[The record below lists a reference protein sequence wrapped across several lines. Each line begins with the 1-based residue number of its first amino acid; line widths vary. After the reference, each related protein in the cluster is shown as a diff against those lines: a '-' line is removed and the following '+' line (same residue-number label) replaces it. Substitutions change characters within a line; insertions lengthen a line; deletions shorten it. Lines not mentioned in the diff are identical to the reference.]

1 MTMTK
6 YLDLSARLRRP
17 LAAVL
22 IAFAALGLA
31 ACEDE
36 APILRVAGKNFTENM
51 LMAEMMAQLAEREG
65 ITVQRAIPYGRS
77 AEVFEA
83 LKQGKIDAYP
93 EYNGTGLVYLGQPAM
108 ADGAAALARV
118 RELYGP
124 LNLDWGESL
133 GFSSDYVLVMRPEDA
148 QSLGVSRISDLAG
161 LGPLDI
167 ATDSDFLER
176 PLDGLGA
183 MIRRYGLTRGKVLSF
198 DLDDGGKDKIAQSL
212 LDGNVKVAE
221 MFRTDAQIDT
231 FDLVVLEDDLGFFPV
246 YQPSPLVREDAL
258 ARFPK
263 LSGAMT
269 LLKDQITAD
278 DMRGLVVQVELEG
291 RSVGA
296 VALDFLADAGLVDE
310 TAEAGGGGAEPLT
323 VAVGGL
329 DSLSGPAGRA
339 VRAAKAVF
347 PKRSIEVAR
356 AANPLDLVTAGGA
369 RLAVVGTESF
379 YSLENGSAVLSSQAE
394 ALGVVG
400 YRLAHV
406 MTTKGG
412 PGSLAEVKK
421 LGVGEA
427 GSASDR
433 IARNV
438 LEGLGVN
445 GVQLISGE
453 SGDLK
458 AQVEAMSKGL
468 VDAVFVM
475 APLSDTSILD
485 IMEKGRY
492 ALLPVEGWTEGNA
505 PIRFSFLRPAKV
517 PSGSY
522 PGQFGAVETLSTQI
536 VLAGPSSQREEIG
549 AQGPGTTGTA
559 ATQPIPADT
568 VRKLAAALGSTEV
581 VDPAAPVAAALRPAL
596 DDGPQPLVADLPT
609 SLINILVTVFL
620 AWLVYL
626 LFARAPK
633 SRRKEPPADLHIT
646 PANPQD

>member
-1 MTMTK
+1 MDMK
-6 YLDLSARLRRP
+6 RLSVPSLRRSLAGLL
-17 LAAVL
+17 LAAS
-22 IAFAALGLA
+22 AFGLA
-31 ACEDE
+31 ACEE
-36 APILRVAGKNFTENM
+36 EPPVLRVAGKNFTENM
-51 LMAEMMAQLAEREG
+51 LMAEMLAQLAEREG

-83 LKQGKIDAYP
+83 LKQGKIDIYP

-108 ADGAAALARV
+108 ADGKAALARV
-118 RELYGP
+118 RALYGP
-124 LNLDWGESL
+124 LQLTWGESL
-133 GFSSDYVLVMRPEDA
+133 GFSNDYVLVMRPEEA
-148 QSLGVSRISDLAG
+148 QSLGVGKISDLAG
-161 LGPLDI
+161 LGPLEI
-167 ATDSDFLER
+167 ATDTDFLER

-183 MIRRYGLTRGKVLSF
+183 LIRRYGLTEGKVQSYALG
-198 DLDDGGKDKIAQSL
+198 DGGKDKIVQAL
-212 LDGNVKVAE
+212 LDGEVKVAE
-221 MFRTDAQIDT
+221 LFRTDSQIAA
-231 FDLVVLEDDLGFFPV
+231 FDLAVLDDDLGFFPV
-246 YQPSPLVREDAL
+246 YEPSPLVREDAL

-269 LLKDQITAD
+269 LLQGKVTAD
-278 DMRGLVVQVELEG
+278 AMRDLIAQVELEG
-291 RSVGA
+291 RSVPA
-296 VALDFLADAGLVDE
+296 VALAFLADVGLVDE
-310 TAEAGGGGAEPLT
+310 TAEVAGGGAETLT
-323 VAVGGL
+323 VALGGL

-339 VRAAKAVF
+339 VRASKAVF
-347 PKRSIEVAR
+347 PKRSIDVAR
-356 AANPLDLVTAGGA
+356 AANPLDLVTSGEA

-379 YSLENGSAVLSSQAE
+379 YSLEDGAAVLSSSAE

-406 MTTKGG
+406 MV
-412 PGSLAEVKK
+412 PGSGAASLAEVKR

-438 LEGLGVN
+438 LAGLDIEGVE
-445 GVQLISGE
+445 LISGE

-475 APLSDTSILD
+475 APLGDSAVLD
-485 IMEKGRY
+485 IMETGRY
-492 ALLPVEGWTEGNA
+492 RLLSVEGWSQGNA

-517 PSGSY
+517 PAGTY
-522 PGQFGAVETLSTQI
+522 PGQAGAVETLSTQM
-536 VLAGPSSQREEIG
+536 VLAGPSSEREAFG

-559 ATQPIPADT
+559 ATQPIPDET

-596 DDGPQPLVADLPT
+596 EEGPQPLVADLPT
-609 SLINILVTVFL
+609 SLINILATAFL
-620 AWLVYL
+620 AWMIYL

-633 SRRKEPPADLHIT
+633 SRLKEPPADLHIT
-646 PANPQD
+646 PAKPND

>member
-1 MTMTK
+1 MK
-6 YLDLSARLRRP
+6 RLSVPSLRRSLAGLL
-17 LAAVL
+17 LAAS
-22 IAFAALGLA
+22 AFGLA
-31 ACEDE
+31 ACEE
-36 APILRVAGKNFTENM
+36 EPPVLRVAGKNFTENM
-51 LMAEMMAQLAEREG
+51 LMAEMLAQLAEREG

-83 LKQGKIDAYP
+83 LKQGKIDIYP

-108 ADGAAALARV
+108 ADGKAALARV
-118 RELYGP
+118 RALYGP
-124 LNLDWGESL
+124 LELTWGESL
-133 GFSSDYVLVMRPEDA
+133 GFSNDYVLVMRPEEA
-148 QSLGVSRISDLAG
+148 QSLGVGKISDLAG
-161 LGPLDI
+161 LGPLEI
-167 ATDSDFLER
+167 ATDTDFLER

-183 MIRRYGLTRGKVLSF
+183 LIRRYGLTEGKVQSYALG
-198 DLDDGGKDKIAQSL
+198 DGGKDKIVQAL
-212 LDGNVKVAE
+212 LDGEVKVAE
-221 MFRTDAQIDT
+221 LFRTDSQIAA
-231 FDLVVLEDDLGFFPV
+231 FDLAVLDDDLGFFPV
-246 YQPSPLVREDAL
+246 YEPSPLVREDAL

-269 LLKDQITAD
+269 LLQGKVTAD
-278 DMRGLVVQVELEG
+278 AMRDLIAQVELEG
-291 RSVGA
+291 RSVPA
-296 VALDFLADAGLVDE
+296 VALAFLADVGLVDE
-310 TAEAGGGGAEPLT
+310 TAEVAGGGAETLT
-323 VAVGGL
+323 VALGGL

-339 VRAAKAVF
+339 VRASKAVF
-347 PKRSIEVAR
+347 PKRSIDVAR
-356 AANPLDLVTAGGA
+356 AANPLDLVTSGEA

-379 YSLENGSAVLSSQAE
+379 YSLEDGAAVLSSSAE

-406 MTTKGG
+406 MV
-412 PGSLAEVKK
+412 PGSGAASLAEVKR

-438 LEGLGVN
+438 LAGLDIEGVE
-445 GVQLISGE
+445 LISGE

-475 APLSDTSILD
+475 APLGDSAVLD
-485 IMEKGRY
+485 IMETGRY
-492 ALLPVEGWTEGNA
+492 RLLSVEGWSQGNA

-517 PSGSY
+517 PAGTY
-522 PGQFGAVETLSTQI
+522 PGQAGAVETLSTQM
-536 VLAGPSSQREEIG
+536 VLAGPSSEREAFG

-559 ATQPIPADT
+559 ATQPIPDET

-596 DDGPQPLVADLPT
+596 EEGPQPLVADLPT
-609 SLINILVTVFL
+609 SLINILATAFL
-620 AWLVYL
+620 AWMIYL

-633 SRRKEPPADLHIT
+633 SRLKEPPADLHIT
-646 PANPQD
+646 PAKPND

>member
-1 MTMTK
+1 MKPTIM
-6 YLDLSARLRRP
+6 LSTALRPP
-17 LAAVL
+17 LAAALFAV
-22 IAFAALGLA
+22 AALGLA
-31 ACEDE
+31 ACEE
-36 APILRVAGKNFTENM
+36 EPPVLRVAGKNFTENM
-51 LMAEMMAQLAEREG
+51 LLAEMLAQLAEREG

-83 LKQGKIDAYP
+83 LKQGKIDIYP

-108 ADGAAALARV
+108 ADGKAALARV

-124 LNLDWGESL
+124 LDLTWGESL
-133 GFSSDYVLVMRPEDA
+133 GFSSDYVLVMRPEEA
-148 QSLGVSRISDLAG
+148 QALGVRRISDLAR
-161 LGPLDI
+161 LGPLEI

-183 MIRRYGLTRGKVLSF
+183 MIRRYGLTEGKVLSY
-198 DLDDGGKDKIAQSL
+198 DLDDGGKDKIVQAL
-212 LDGNVKVAE
+212 LDGEVKVAE
-221 MFRTDAQIDT
+221 LFRTDSQIAA
-231 FDLVVLEDDLGFFPV
+231 FDLAVLEDDLKFFPV
-246 YQPSPLVREDAL
+246 YEPSPLVRDDAL

-269 LLKDQITAD
+269 LLKDRISAD
-278 DMRGLVVQVELEG
+278 DMRGLIAEVEQEG
-291 RSVGA
+291 RSVPA
-296 VALDFLADAGLVDE
+296 VVLSFLADAGLVDE
-310 TAEAGGGGAEPLT
+310 TAEAAGSGAETLT
-323 VAVGGL
+323 VALGGL
-329 DSLSGPAGRA
+329 DALSGPAGRA

-356 AANPLDLVTAGGA
+356 AANPLDLVTGGEA

-379 YSLENGSAVLSSQAE
+379 YALADGAAVLASSAE
-394 ALGVVG
+394 ALGVIG

-406 MTTKGG
+406 MVRDSGAA
-412 PGSLAEVKK
+412 SLAEVKR

-427 GSASDR
+427 GSASDL

-438 LEGLGVN
+438 LAGLDIG

-475 APLSDTSILD
+475 APLGDSAVLD
-485 IMEKGRY
+485 IMEKGSYR
-492 ALLPVEGWTEGNA
+492 LLSVEGWSDGNA
-505 PIRFSFLRPAKV
+505 PIRFSFLRAAKV
-517 PSGSY
+517 PAGTY
-522 PGQFGAVETLSTQI
+522 PGQAGAVETLSTQM
-536 VLAGPSSQREEIG
+536 VLAGPSSQREAFG

-581 VDPAAPVAAALRPAL
+581 VDPAAPMAAALRPAL
-596 DDGPQPLVADLPT
+596 DEGPQPLVADLPT
-609 SLINILVTVFL
+609 SLINILATAFIVWML
-620 AWLVYL
+620 YL

-633 SRRKEPPADLHIT
+633 ARRKEPPADLHIT
-646 PANPQD
+646 PAGPND

>member
-1 MTMTK
+1 MDMK
-6 YLDLSARLRRP
+6 RLSVPSLRRSLAGLL
-17 LAAVL
+17 LAAS
-22 IAFAALGLA
+22 AFGLA
-31 ACEDE
+31 ACEE
-36 APILRVAGKNFTENM
+36 EPPVLRVAGKNFTENM
-51 LMAEMMAQLAEREG
+51 LMAEMLAQLAEREG

-83 LKQGKIDAYP
+83 LKQGKIDIYP

-108 ADGAAALARV
+108 ADGKAALARV
-118 RELYGP
+118 RALYGP
-124 LNLDWGESL
+124 LELTWGESL
-133 GFSSDYVLVMRPEDA
+133 GFSNDYVLVMRPEEA
-148 QSLGVSRISDLAG
+148 QSLGVGKISDLAG
-161 LGPLDI
+161 LGPLEI
-167 ATDSDFLER
+167 ATDTDFLER

-183 MIRRYGLTRGKVLSF
+183 LIRRYGLTEGKVQSYALG
-198 DLDDGGKDKIAQSL
+198 DGGKDKIVQAL
-212 LDGNVKVAE
+212 LDGEVKVAE
-221 MFRTDAQIDT
+221 LFRTDSQIAA
-231 FDLVVLEDDLGFFPV
+231 FDLAVLDDDLGFFPV
-246 YQPSPLVREDAL
+246 YEPSPLVREDAL

-269 LLKDQITAD
+269 LLQSKVTAD
-278 DMRGLVVQVELEG
+278 AMRDLIAQVELEG
-291 RSVGA
+291 RSVPA
-296 VALDFLADAGLVDE
+296 VALAFLADVGLVDE
-310 TAEAGGGGAEPLT
+310 TAEVAGGGAETLT
-323 VAVGGL
+323 VALGGL

-339 VRAAKAVF
+339 VRASKAVF
-347 PKRSIEVAR
+347 PKRSIDVAR
-356 AANPLDLVTAGGA
+356 AANPLDLVTSGEA

-379 YSLENGSAVLSSQAE
+379 YSLEDGAAVLSSSAE

-406 MTTKGG
+406 MV
-412 PGSLAEVKK
+412 PGSGAASLAEVKR

-438 LEGLGVN
+438 LAGLDIEGVE
-445 GVQLISGE
+445 LISGE

-475 APLSDTSILD
+475 APLGDSAVLD
-485 IMEKGRY
+485 IMETGRY
-492 ALLPVEGWTEGNA
+492 RLLSVEGWSQGNA

-517 PSGSY
+517 PAGTY
-522 PGQFGAVETLSTQI
+522 PGQAGAVETLSTQM
-536 VLAGPSSQREEIG
+536 VLAGPSSEREAFG

-559 ATQPIPADT
+559 ATQPIPDET

-596 DDGPQPLVADLPT
+596 EEGPQPLVADLPT
-609 SLINILVTVFL
+609 SLINILATAFL
-620 AWLVYL
+620 AWMIYL

-633 SRRKEPPADLHIT
+633 SRLKEPPADLHIT
-646 PANPQD
+646 PAKPND

>member
-1 MTMTK
+1 MDMK
-6 YLDLSARLRRP
+6 RLSVPSLRRSLAGLL
-17 LAAVL
+17 LAAA
-22 IAFAALGLA
+22 AFGLT
-31 ACEDE
+31 ACEE
-36 APILRVAGKNFTENM
+36 EPPVLRVAGKNFTENM
-51 LMAEMMAQLAEREG
+51 LMAEMLAQLAEREG

-83 LKQGKIDAYP
+83 LKQGKIDIYP

-108 ADGAAALARV
+108 ADGKAALARV
-118 RELYGP
+118 RALYGP
-124 LNLDWGESL
+124 LELTWGESL
-133 GFSSDYVLVMRPEDA
+133 GFSNDYVLVMRPEEA
-148 QSLGVSRISDLAG
+148 QSLGVGKISDLAG
-161 LGPLDI
+161 LGPLEI
-167 ATDSDFLER
+167 ATDTDFLER

-183 MIRRYGLTRGKVLSF
+183 LIRRYGLTEGKVQSYALG
-198 DLDDGGKDKIAQSL
+198 DGGKDKIVQAL
-212 LDGNVKVAE
+212 LDGEVKVAE
-221 MFRTDAQIDT
+221 LFRTDSQIAA
-231 FDLVVLEDDLGFFPV
+231 FDLAVLDDDLGFFPV
-246 YQPSPLVREDAL
+246 YEPSPLVREDAL

-269 LLKDQITAD
+269 LLQGKVTAD
-278 DMRGLVVQVELEG
+278 AMRDLIAQVELEG
-291 RSVGA
+291 RSVPA
-296 VALDFLADAGLVDE
+296 VALAFLADVGLVDE
-310 TAEAGGGGAEPLT
+310 TAEVAGGGAETLT
-323 VAVGGL
+323 VALGGL

-339 VRAAKAVF
+339 VRASKAVF
-347 PKRSIEVAR
+347 PKRSIDVAR
-356 AANPLDLVTAGGA
+356 AANPLDLVTSGEA

-379 YSLENGSAVLSSQAE
+379 YSLEDGAAVLSSSAE

-406 MTTKGG
+406 MV
-412 PGSLAEVKK
+412 PGSGAASLAEVKR

-438 LEGLGVN
+438 LAGLDIEGVE
-445 GVQLISGE
+445 LISGE

-475 APLSDTSILD
+475 APLGDSAVLD
-485 IMEKGRY
+485 IMETGRY
-492 ALLPVEGWTEGNA
+492 RLLSVEGWSQGNA

-517 PSGSY
+517 PAGTY
-522 PGQFGAVETLSTQI
+522 PGQAGAVETLSTQM
-536 VLAGPSSQREEIG
+536 VLAGPSSEREAFG

-559 ATQPIPADT
+559 ATQPIPDET

-596 DDGPQPLVADLPT
+596 EEGPQPLVADLPT
-609 SLINILVTVFL
+609 SLINILATAFL
-620 AWLVYL
+620 AWMIYL

-633 SRRKEPPADLHIT
+633 SRLKELPADLHIT
-646 PANPQD
+646 PAKPND

>member
-1 MTMTK
+1 MTK
-6 YLDLSARLRRP
+6 LQELIPGLRRRVAP
-17 LAAVL
+17 LVLVLAA
-22 IAFAALGLA
+22 FGLA
-31 ACEDE
+31 ACEEE

-108 ADGAAALARV
+108 ADGQAALARV

-124 LNLDWGESL
+124 LELEWGESL
-133 GFSSDYVLVMRPEDA
+133 GFSNDYVLVMRPEDA
-148 QSLGVSRISDLAG
+148 RSQSIRTISDLTR

-167 ATDSDFLER
+167 ATDTDFLER

-183 MIRRYGLTRGKVLSF
+183 MTRRYGMATGTVLSY
-198 DLDDGGKDKIAQSL
+198 DLADGGKDEIVQAL
-212 LDGNVKVAE
+212 LDGDVKVAE
-221 MFRTDAQIDT
+221 LFRTDAQIAA
-231 FDLVVLEDDLGFFPV
+231 FDLAVLEDDLKFFPV
-246 YQPSPLVREDAL
+246 YEPSPLVRKDAM

-269 LLKDQITAD
+269 LLKDQVSAD
-278 DMRGLVVQVELEG
+278 AMRGLIAQVEQEG

-296 VALDFLADAGLVDE
+296 VALDFLAEAGLVDE
-310 TAEAGGGGAEPLT
+310 TAQPAGGAEPLK
-323 VAVGGL
+323 VALGGL

-339 VRAAKAVF
+339 VRAAKVVF
-347 PKRSIEVAR
+347 PTRSIEVAR
-356 AANPLDLVTAGGA
+356 AANPLDLVTAGEA

-379 YSLENGSAVLSSQAE
+379 YALEDGAAVLSSQAE

-400 YRLAHV
+400 YRMAHV
-406 MTTKGG
+406 MTTGGG
-412 PGSLAEVKK
+412 PGSLADIKK

-438 LEGLGVN
+438 LSGLGVE
-445 GVQLISGE
+445 GIQLISGE
-453 SGDLK
+453 SDDLK
-458 AQVEAMSKGL
+458 LQVEALSKGL

-475 APLSDTSILD
+475 APLGDTTILG
-485 IMEKGRY
+485 IMEKGNY
-492 ALLPVEGWTEGNA
+492 KLVPVDGWSDGNA

-517 PSGSY
+517 PSGTY
-522 PGQFGAVETLSTQI
+522 PGQGSAVETLLTQI

-568 VRKLAAALGSTEV
+568 VKKLAAALGSTEV

-596 DDGPQPLVADLPT
+596 EDGPQPLVADLPT
-609 SLINILVTVFL
+609 SVINLL
-620 AWLVYL
+620 AAGFVVWMVYL

-633 SRRKEPPADLHIT
+633 SRLKEPPSDLHIT

>member
-1 MTMTK
+1 MDMK
-6 YLDLSARLRRP
+6 RLSESSLRRSLVGILLA
-17 LAAVL
+17 LAA
-22 IAFAALGLA
+22 FGLA
-31 ACEDE
+31 ACEE
-36 APILRVAGKNFTENM
+36 EPPVLRVAGKNFTENM
-51 LMAEMMAQLAEREG
+51 LMAEMLAQLAEREG

-83 LKQGKIDAYP
+83 LKQGKIDIYP

-108 ADGAAALARV
+108 ADGKAALARV

-124 LNLDWGESL
+124 LQLTWGESL
-133 GFSSDYVLVMRPEDA
+133 GFSNDYVLVMRPEEA
-148 QSLGVSRISDLAG
+148 QSLGVSKISDLAA

-167 ATDSDFLER
+167 ATDTDFLER

-183 MIRRYGLTRGKVLSF
+183 MVRRYGLTEGKVQSYA
-198 DLDDGGKDKIAQSL
+198 LDDGGKDKIVQAL
-212 LDGNVKVAE
+212 LDGEVRVAE
-221 MFRTDAQIDT
+221 LFRTDSQIAA
-231 FDLVVLEDDLGFFPV
+231 FDLAVLEDDLSFFPV
-246 YQPSPLVREDAL
+246 YEPSPLVREDAL

-269 LLKDQITAD
+269 LLKDKVTAD
-278 DMRGLVVQVELEG
+278 AMRELIAQVELEG
-291 RSVGA
+291 RSVPA
-296 VALDFLADAGLVDE
+296 VALAFLADAGLVDE
-310 TAEAGGGGAEPLT
+310 TAEVAGGSAETLT
-323 VAVGGL
+323 VALGGL

-347 PKRSIEVAR
+347 PKRSIDVAR
-356 AANPLDLVTAGGA
+356 AANPLDLVTSGAA

-379 YSLENGSAVLSSQAE
+379 YSLEDGAAVLSSSAE

-400 YRLAHV
+400 YRLTHV
-406 MTTKGG
+406 MVPRSGAA
-412 PGSLAEVKK
+412 SLAEVKR

-438 LEGLGVN
+438 LAGLGID
-445 GVQLISGE
+445 GVELISGE
-453 SGDLK
+453 SGDLR

-475 APLSDTSILD
+475 APLGDSAVLD
-485 IMEKGRY
+485 IMETGRY
-492 ALLPVEGWTEGNA
+492 RLLSVEGWSQGNA

-517 PSGSY
+517 PAGTY
-522 PGQFGAVETLSTQI
+522 PGQAGAVETLSTQM
-536 VLAGPSSQREEIG
+536 VLAGPSSEREAFG

-581 VDPAAPVAAALRPAL
+581 VDPAAPAAAALRPAL
-596 DDGPQPLVADLPT
+596 EEGPQPLVADLPT
-609 SLINILVTVFL
+609 SLINILATAFL
-620 AWLVYL
+620 AWMIYL

-633 SRRKEPPADLHIT
+633 SRLKEPPADLHIT
-646 PANPQD
+646 PAKPND

>member
-1 MTMTK
+1 MDMK
-6 YLDLSARLRRP
+6 RLSVPSLRRSLAGLL
-17 LAAVL
+17 LAAS
-22 IAFAALGLA
+22 AFGLA
-31 ACEDE
+31 ACEE
-36 APILRVAGKNFTENM
+36 EPPVLRVAGKNFTENM
-51 LMAEMMAQLAEREG
+51 LMAEMLAQLAEREG

-83 LKQGKIDAYP
+83 LKQGKIDIYP

-108 ADGAAALARV
+108 ADGKAALARV
-118 RELYGP
+118 RALYGP
-124 LNLDWGESL
+124 LELTWGESL
-133 GFSSDYVLVMRPEDA
+133 GFSNDYVLVMRPEEA
-148 QSLGVSRISDLAG
+148 QSLGVGKISDLAG
-161 LGPLDI
+161 LGPLEI
-167 ATDSDFLER
+167 ATDTDFLER

-183 MIRRYGLTRGKVLSF
+183 LIRRYGLTEGKVQSYALG
-198 DLDDGGKDKIAQSL
+198 DGGKDKIVQAL
-212 LDGNVKVAE
+212 LDGEVKVAE
-221 MFRTDAQIDT
+221 LFRTDSQIAA
-231 FDLVVLEDDLGFFPV
+231 FDLAVLDDDLGFFPV
-246 YQPSPLVREDAL
+246 YEPSPLVREDAL

-269 LLKDQITAD
+269 LLQGKVTAD
-278 DMRGLVVQVELEG
+278 AMRDLIAQVELEG
-291 RSVGA
+291 RSVPA
-296 VALDFLADAGLVDE
+296 VALAFLADVGLVDE
-310 TAEAGGGGAEPLT
+310 TAEVAGGGAETLT
-323 VAVGGL
+323 VALGGL

-339 VRAAKAVF
+339 VRASKAVF
-347 PKRSIEVAR
+347 PKRSIDVAR
-356 AANPLDLVTAGGA
+356 AANPLDLVTSGEA

-379 YSLENGSAVLSSQAE
+379 YSLEDGAAVLSSSAE

-406 MTTKGG
+406 MV
-412 PGSLAEVKK
+412 PGSGAASLAEVKR

-438 LEGLGVN
+438 LAGLDIEGVE
-445 GVQLISGE
+445 LISGE

-475 APLSDTSILD
+475 APLGDSAVLD
-485 IMEKGRY
+485 IMETGRY
-492 ALLPVEGWTEGNA
+492 RLLSVEGWSQGNA

-517 PSGSY
+517 PAGTY
-522 PGQFGAVETLSTQI
+522 PGQAGAVETLSTQM
-536 VLAGPSSQREEIG
+536 VLAGPSSEREAFG

-559 ATQPIPADT
+559 ATQPIPDET

-596 DDGPQPLVADLPT
+596 EEGPQPLVADLPT
-609 SLINILVTVFL
+609 SLINILATAFL
-620 AWLVYL
+620 AWMIYL

-633 SRRKEPPADLHIT
+633 SRLKEPPADLHIT
-646 PANPQD
+646 PAKPND

>member
-1 MTMTK
+1 MDMK
-6 YLDLSARLRRP
+6 RLSESSLRRSLVGILLA
-17 LAAVL
+17 LAA
-22 IAFAALGLA
+22 FGLA
-31 ACEDE
+31 ACEE
-36 APILRVAGKNFTENM
+36 EPPVLRVAGKNFTENM
-51 LMAEMMAQLAEREG
+51 LMAEMLAQLAEREG

-83 LKQGKIDAYP
+83 LKQGKIDIYP

-108 ADGAAALARV
+108 ADGKAALARV

-124 LNLDWGESL
+124 LQLTWGESL
-133 GFSSDYVLVMRPEDA
+133 GFSNDYVLVMRPEEA
-148 QSLGVSRISDLAG
+148 QSLGVSKISDLAA

-167 ATDSDFLER
+167 ATDTDFLER

-183 MIRRYGLTRGKVLSF
+183 MVRRYGLTEGKVQSYA
-198 DLDDGGKDKIAQSL
+198 LDDGGKDKIVQAL
-212 LDGNVKVAE
+212 LDGEVRVAE
-221 MFRTDAQIDT
+221 LFRTDSQIAA
-231 FDLVVLEDDLGFFPV
+231 FDLAVLEDDLSFFPV
-246 YQPSPLVREDAL
+246 YEPSPLVREDAL

-269 LLKDQITAD
+269 LLKDKVTAD
-278 DMRGLVVQVELEG
+278 AMRELIAQVELEG
-291 RSVGA
+291 RSVPA
-296 VALDFLADAGLVDE
+296 VALAFLADAGLVDE
-310 TAEAGGGGAEPLT
+310 TAEVAGGSAETLT
-323 VAVGGL
+323 VALGGL

-347 PKRSIEVAR
+347 PKRSIDVAR
-356 AANPLDLVTAGGA
+356 AANPLDLVTSGAA

-379 YSLENGSAVLSSQAE
+379 YSLEDGAAVLSSSAE

-406 MTTKGG
+406 MV
-412 PGSLAEVKK
+412 PGSGAASLAEVKR

-438 LEGLGVN
+438 LAGLGID
-445 GVQLISGE
+445 GVELISGE
-453 SGDLK
+453 SGDLR

-475 APLSDTSILD
+475 APLGDSAVLD
-485 IMEKGRY
+485 IMETGRY
-492 ALLPVEGWTEGNA
+492 RLLSVEGWSQGNA

-517 PSGSY
+517 PAGTY
-522 PGQFGAVETLSTQI
+522 PGQAGAVETLSTQM
-536 VLAGPSSQREEIG
+536 VLAGPSSEREAFG

-581 VDPAAPVAAALRPAL
+581 VDPAAPAAAALRPAL
-596 DDGPQPLVADLPT
+596 EEGPQPLVADLPT
-609 SLINILVTVFL
+609 SLINILATAFL
-620 AWLVYL
+620 AWMIYL

-633 SRRKEPPADLHIT
+633 SRLKEPPADLHIT
-646 PANPQD
+646 PAKPND

>member
-1 MTMTK
+1 MK
-6 YLDLSARLRRP
+6 RLSVPSLRRSLAGLL
-17 LAAVL
+17 LAAA
-22 IAFAALGLA
+22 AFGLA
-31 ACEDE
+31 ACEE
-36 APILRVAGKNFTENM
+36 EPPVLRVAGKNFTENM
-51 LMAEMMAQLAEREG
+51 LMAEMLAQLAEREG

-83 LKQGKIDAYP
+83 LKQGKIDLYP

-108 ADGAAALARV
+108 ADGKAALARV

-124 LNLDWGESL
+124 LELTWGESL
-133 GFSSDYVLVMRPEDA
+133 GFSNDYVLVMRPEEA
-148 QSLGVSRISDLAG
+148 QSLGVAKISDLAG
-161 LGPLDI
+161 LGPLEI
-167 ATDSDFLER
+167 ATDTDFLER

-183 MIRRYGLTRGKVLSF
+183 MIRRYGLTEGKVQSYS
-198 DLDDGGKDKIAQSL
+198 LDDGGKDKIVQAL
-212 LDGNVKVAE
+212 LDGEVKVAE
-221 MFRTDAQIDT
+221 LFRTDSQIAA
-231 FDLVVLEDDLGFFPV
+231 FDLAVLEDDLSFFPV
-246 YQPSPLVREDAL
+246 YEPSPLVREDAL

-269 LLKDQITAD
+269 LLKDQVTAD
-278 DMRGLVVQVELEG
+278 AMRGLIAQVELEG
-291 RSVGA
+291 RSVPA
-296 VALDFLADAGLVDE
+296 VALAFLADAGLVDE
-310 TAEAGGGGAEPLT
+310 TAEAAGGAESLT
-323 VAVGGL
+323 VALGGL

-339 VRAAKAVF
+339 VRASKAVF

-356 AANPLDLVTAGGA
+356 AANPLDLVTSGAA

-379 YSLENGSAVLSSQAE
+379 YSLDDGAAVLSSSAE

-406 MTTKGG
+406 MV
-412 PGSLAEVKK
+412 PGSGAAALAEVKR

-438 LEGLGVN
+438 LAGLDIGGVE
-445 GVQLISGE
+445 LISGE

-475 APLSDTSILD
+475 APLGDGAVLD
-485 IMEKGRY
+485 IMETGRY
-492 ALLPVEGWTEGNA
+492 RLLAVEGWSQGNA

-517 PSGSY
+517 PAGTY
-522 PGQFGAVETLSTQI
+522 PGQAGAVETLSTQM
-536 VLAGPSSQREEIG
+536 VLAGPSSLREAFG

-559 ATQPIPADT
+559 ATQPIPAET
-568 VRKLAAALGSTEV
+568 IRKLAAALGSTEV

-596 DDGPQPLVADLPT
+596 EEGPQPLVADLPT
-609 SLINILVTVFL
+609 SLINILATAFL
-620 AWLVYL
+620 AWMIYL

-633 SRRKEPPADLHIT
+633 ARLKEPPADLHIT
-646 PANPQD
+646 PAKPTD